1 MNIEDF
7 SIDERRKNIVEML
20 NKKGKIKVAELS
32 AYYGI
37 SEVTIRNDLDEL
49 EKQGLLERVHGGA
62 VTTYRSYYNMDLL
75 ERAKTNE
82 IEKRMIA
89 ESVSKL
95 ICNGDTLMINA
106 GTTTLYVVEY
116 LKDFKNLVIVTNSI
130 AIAQE
135 ADRYKNLEIILLGG
149 SINGQYQFTHGD
161 ETINQIR
168 KYRVDKLIL
177 ASDGI
182 SAEEGITTGF
192 ATEAEIDR
200 QMISRASKTI
210 LACDYTKIGRV
221 GFANIEPVESIDY
234 LVTNDSAVQSELKE
248 IASRGIEII
257 LA

>member
-1 MNIEDF
+1 MKTEDL
-7 SIDERRKNIVEML
+7 SIDERRKHIVELL
-20 NKKGKIKVAELS
+20 NQQGKIKVAELS

-82 IEKRMIA
+82 VEKRKIA
-89 ESVSKL
+89 ESISKL

-116 LKDFKNLVIVTNSI
+116 LREFKNLVIVTNSI

-135 ADRYKNLEIILLGG
+135 ADRHKNFELILLGG

-161 ETINQIR
+161 ETISQIK
-168 KYRVDKLIL
+168 KYKVDKLIL
-177 ASDGI
+177 AADGV

-200 QMISRASKTI
+200 QMIRRASKTI
-210 LACDYTKIGRV
+210 LACDYTKIGRI
-221 GFANIEPVESIDY
+221 GFAYIDPVESIDY
-234 LVTNDSAVQSELKE
+234 LVTTESAVHAELEE
-248 IASRGIEII
+248 IAARGVEIV